1 MAKRVE
7 GVSDEL
13 LRCARDEFMEM
24 GFQEASLRVIAARA
38 GTSTGS
44 IYTRYRDKAGLF
56 HALVDEPV
64 RALERWFLGQ
74 QAAFDERTAEEKA
87 DVLDYAGDKFDEMVD
102 YLYDHLDAF
111 RLLVRCMDIDCYERM
126 IDRLIDI
133 DNEYTR
139 RYMASTDHDAIATGR
154 LTPELMHILAN
165 AYYSGLFE
173 TIRHHMSRE
182 QAHVYVRQLRRFFRM
197 GWKDILQIDEG

>member
-24 GFQEASLRVIAARA
+24 GFQDASLRVIAARA

-44 IYTRYRDKAGLF
+44 IYTRYRDKTGLF
-56 HALVDEPV
+56 HALVDDTVNE
-64 RALERWFLGQ
+64 LEQWFLEQ
-74 QAAFDERTAEEKA
+74 QAAFDDRTVEEKA
-87 DVLDYAGDKFDEMVD
+87 DVLDYSSDKFEHMVD
-102 YLYDHLDAF
+102 FLYDHLDAF
-111 RLLVRCMDIDCYERM
+111 RLLVRCVDIDCYEKM
-126 IDRLIDI
+126 MDRLIDI
-133 DNEYTR
+133 DNEYTL
-139 RYMASTDHDAIATGR
+139 RYMASTGHDAIASGR

-173 TIRHHMSRE
+173 TVRHDMSRE
-182 QAHVYVRQLRRFFRM
+182 QARTYVRQLRRFFRM
-197 GWKDILQIDEG
+197 GWADILQIEGD